1 MIFCDI
7 RSSVENILSCRL
19 VLNLR
24 RLSHSSSNQSV
35 KSVSTPDLL
44 FTASGIL
51 GNIGEPL
58 RTPHEERIDFE
69 EDIEPYNCS
78 VCPNTVRDTESREEE
93 DFYQ

>member
-58 RTPHEERIDFE
+58 RTEHEEMIDFE
-69 EDIEPYNCS
+69 EDVEPCNCD
-78 VCPNTVRDTESREEE
+78 VCPTAIRHIESREEE
-93 DFYQ
+93 DFY